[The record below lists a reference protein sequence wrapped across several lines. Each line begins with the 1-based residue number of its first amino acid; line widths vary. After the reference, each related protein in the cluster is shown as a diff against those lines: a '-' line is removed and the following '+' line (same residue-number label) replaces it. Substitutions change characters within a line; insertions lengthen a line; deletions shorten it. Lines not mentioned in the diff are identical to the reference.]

1 MRSIKAISSR
11 TNESSCSS
19 PALWIARVIEKCL
32 FRVGH
37 YTTAL
42 VLLLSDA
49 HRLLTRLYRAGHR
62 CDNASRGWL
71 EIVIERLRRMPGQSG
86 RKPCSIYFRQPCS
99 WLLCLGIRAGPAR
112 KLKSHSSPPA
122 ESGHQ
127 LKSSSPA
134 SSKKR
139 ATK

>member
-1 MRSIKAISSR
+1 MRSIKAILSG

-19 PALWIARVIEKCL
+19 PALRIARVIEKCL

-49 HRLLTRLYRAGHR
+49 HRLLTRGGPRLYRAGHR

-71 EIVIERLRRMPGQSG
+71 GIGIQRRANQGGS
-86 RKPCSIYFRQPCS
+86 REASTFVS
-99 WLLCLGIRAGPAR
+99 HVLG
-112 KLKSHSSPPA
+112 SCVW
-122 ESGHQ
+122 ES
-127 LKSSSPA
+127 
-134 SSKKR
+134 
-139 ATK
+139 